1 MKLSLF
7 NLHNYR
13 DRVIISRPFISNY
26 TALLGSPITLGNI
39 NFIANDGI
47 RTEQIV
53 NYPQTM
59 PLYCDGTAA
68 PSYVIVSEDYNSNY
82 IVSRWWVIGSQIL
95 RNGQARLSL
104 LRDVLADYDDVIKKK
119 PMFIKKGWVNSV
131 NDPAVLNDED
141 MTFNQIKKEELPIKD
156 KSGAAWYVGYLSK
169 DLKED
174 KTITATS
181 PNIVS
186 SGTYDDKAHY
196 PYAIYDASN
205 PYISEDYS
213 DFIVNFYTQD
223 SGLFSST
230 SYVQGWDRYGN
241 AKTPWVQLGYAANDK
256 INSMFAYGVLAKSG
270 SDGVKYTGSDYA
282 AAANYIWTKAQQ
294 EGDWVVKARPLTRA
308 HTTSEVASL
317 LREQDKIYK
326 LGSSYYK
333 VSITAYPMKQT
344 IVVQNGDVFA
354 RTILGY
360 ANSQGN
366 YNTNSINS
374 YAVRIS
380 YQTTGYVVSLTQ
392 VGNATADFTIYSNR
406 AHLNN
411 EAFDMF
417 AIPATACRM
426 IGTEVYTN
434 PDLCRNMVAG
444 IIEALPKGDSGALL
458 YDVQLV
464 PYCPFP
470 DHILSDDSGEG
481 INLSKIPNTDG
492 TKNYQSIRIG
502 SEDIYGLILFA
513 SSNEFRKTVFT
524 NPIAVPQTNSLDFKV
539 SAQTKK
545 YRLVSPNYNGQFE
558 FSAEKNNGVQGW
570 NVDFT
575 YKPYQPYIRV
585 APIFGRLYGQD
596 FGDARGLI
604 CGGDFSIT
612 QTNDAWE
619 QYQLQNKNYQAIFDR
634 QITNMEVNNAVQR
647 ELEQVNMYT
656 GIATGSVNA
665 GLAGGMVGGPAVAAG
680 MGLVGGVASA
690 IGGAEDMRLNERLR
704 SEAIN
709 YAKDQFGYQLQQIQ
723 ALPYSLNK
731 VGVQNVNYKYFP
743 FVEIYE
749 STPEEI
755 TALINKIKWNGMT
768 IMRIGTIPDFIKT
781 TEDDIGTFIQATPLR
796 ITTYT
801 AEDKTED
808 GIEGASLFLDVIAA
822 ELEQGVY
829 YK

>member
-1 MKLSLF
+1 MTF
-7 NLHNYR
+7 
-13 DRVIISRPFISNY
+13 
-26 TALLGSPITLGNI
+26 TGI

-47 RTEQIV
+47 RTEQII
-53 NYPQTM
+53 NYPQNM
-59 PLYCDGTAA
+59 PRYCDGTAA
-68 PSYVIVSEDYNSNY
+68 PSYLLVSEENSN
-82 IVSRWWVIGSQIL
+82 VVLSRWWVIGSQL
-95 RNGQARLSL
+95 QRNGQARLSL
-104 LRDVLADYDDVIKKK
+104 LRDVLADFRDEILAK
-119 PMFIKKGWVNSV
+119 PMFIKKGWINSV

-169 DLKED
+169 DLKTD

-186 SGTYDDKAHY
+186 SGTYDDIAHY
-196 PYAIYDASN
+196 PYYAYNAAS
-205 PYISEDYS
+205 PFISEDYS

-223 SGLFSST
+223 SGIFSNT
-230 SYVQGWDRYGN
+230 SYVQGWDRNGN
-241 AKTPWVQLGYAANDK
+241 AKTPWIQNGYSANDK
-256 INSMFAYGVLAKSG
+256 INSMFAYGVLAKDG
-270 SDGVKYTGSDYA
+270 TDGVKFSGSDYA

-294 EGDWVVKARPLTRA
+294 EGDWVVKARSLTKS
-308 HTTSEVASL
+308 HTASEVESL
-317 LREQDKIYK
+317 LREQDKIYQ

-333 VSITAYPMKQT
+333 VSVAAYPIKQT
-344 IVVQNGDVFA
+344 IVVQNGDIFA

-366 YNTNSINS
+366 YNTSNINS

-380 YQTTGYVVSLTQ
+380 FQTTGYVVSLTP
-392 VGNATADFTIYSNR
+392 VSNATADFTIYSNR

-417 AIPATACRM
+417 AIPATECRM
-426 IGTEVYTN
+426 IGTETYTN
-434 PDLCRNMVAG
+434 PALCRNMVAG
-444 IIEALPKGDSGALL
+444 IIEALPKGADGSLL
-458 YDVQLV
+458 FDVQLV

-492 TKNYQSIRIG
+492 TKNYQAIRIG
-502 SEDIYGLILFA
+502 DEDIYGLILFA

-570 NVDFT
+570 NIDFT

-634 QITNMEVNNAVQR
+634 QITNMEVNNSVQR
-647 ELEQVNMYT
+647 KLERVNMLT
-656 GIATGSVNA
+656 GVASGGVHLGMA
-665 GLAGGMVGGPAVAAG
+665 GMMVGGPAAAAG
-680 MGLVGGVASA
+680 MGLFGGVASA
-690 IGGAEDMRLNERLR
+690 IGGAADMKLNEMLR
-704 SEAIN
+704 SEAMD

-723 ALPYSLNK
+723 AMPYSLNK

-755 TALINKIKWNGMT
+755 TALTNKIQWNGMT
-768 IMRIGTIPDFIKT
+768 IMRIGTIADHLKN
-781 TEDDIGTFIQATPLR
+781 TEDNIGTFIQAKPLR
-796 ITTYT
+796 ISYYAATDEV
-801 AEDKTED
+801 AD
-808 GIEGASLFLDVIAA
+808 GIDCATTFIDVIAA

>member
-1 MKLSLF
+1 MTF
-7 NLHNYR
+7 
-13 DRVIISRPFISNY
+13 
-26 TALLGSPITLGNI
+26 TGI

-47 RTEQIV
+47 RTEQII
-53 NYPQTM
+53 NYPQNK

-68 PSYVIVSEDYNSNY
+68 PSYLLVSEENSN
-82 IVSRWWVIGSQIL
+82 VVLSRWWVIGSQL
-95 RNGQARLSL
+95 QRNGQARLSL
-104 LRDVLADYDDVIKKK
+104 LRDVLADFRDEILAK
-119 PMFIKKGWVNSV
+119 PMFIKKGWINSV

-169 DLKED
+169 DLKTD

-186 SGTYDDKAHY
+186 SGSYDNKEQY
-196 PYAIYDASN
+196 PYGIYDASN

-223 SGLFSST
+223 PDLFSTT

-256 INSMFAYGVLAKSG
+256 VNSMFAYGVLAKSG
-270 SDGVKYTGSDYA
+270 TDGVKYTGSDYA

-294 EGDWVVKARPLTRA
+294 AGDWVVKARSLTKA

-333 VSITAYPMKQT
+333 VSITAYPIKKT

-360 ANSQGN
+360 ANSQGG
-366 YNTNSINS
+366 YNISSINS

-380 YQTTGYVVSLTQ
+380 FQTTGYVVSLTQ
-392 VGNATADFTIYSNR
+392 VSNATADFTIYSNR

-426 IGTEVYTN
+426 IGTETYTD
-434 PDLCRNMVAG
+434 PALCRNMVAG
-444 IIEALPKGDSGALL
+444 IIEALPKGDGGALL

-492 TKNYQSIRIG
+492 VKNYQAIRIG

-619 QYQLQNKNYQAIFDR
+619 QYQLNNKNYQAIFDR
-634 QITNMEVNNAVQR
+634 QITNMEVNNSVQR
-647 ELEQVNMYT
+647 QLERVNMIT
-656 GIATGSVNA
+656 GTLSGGITA
-665 GLAGGMVGGPAVAAG
+665 GIAGGMLSNVPGVGVGMGIAGAALSAAG
-680 MGLVGGVASA
+680 GIA
-690 IGGAEDMRLNERLR
+690 DMKLNEMLR
-704 SEAIN
+704 SEAID

-755 TALINKIKWNGMT
+755 TALTNKIQWNGMT
-768 IMRIGTIPDFIKT
+768 IMRIGTIADHLKN
-781 TEDDIGTFIQATPLR
+781 TEDSIGTFIQAKPLR
-796 ITTYT
+796 ISNYAATDEV
-801 AEDKTED
+801 AD
-808 GIEGASLFLDVIAA
+808 GIDSSAYFLDVIAA

>member
-1 MKLSLF
+1 M
-7 NLHNYR
+7 
-13 DRVIISRPFISNY
+13 
-26 TALLGSPITLGNI
+26 
-39 NFIANDGI
+39 
-47 RTEQIV
+47 
-53 NYPQTM
+53 
-59 PLYCDGTAA
+59 
-68 PSYVIVSEDYNSNY
+68 
-82 IVSRWWVIGSQIL
+82 
-95 RNGQARLSL
+95 SL
-104 LRDVLADYDDVIKKK
+104 LRDVLADFRDEILAK
-119 PMFIKKGWVNSV
+119 PMFIKKGWINSV

-169 DLKED
+169 DLKTD

-181 PNIVS
+181 PSIVS
-186 SGTYDDKAHY
+186 SGSYDNKDQY
-196 PYAIYDASN
+196 PYVVYDASN

-223 SGLFSST
+223 SGLFSTT
-230 SYVQGWDRYGN
+230 SYVQGWDRNGN
-241 AKTPWVQLGYAANDK
+241 AKTPWVQNGYSTNDK
-256 INSMFAYGVLAKSG
+256 VNSMFAYGVLAKSG
-270 SDGVKYTGSDYA
+270 SDGVKYTGGDYRA
-282 AAANYIWTKAQQ
+282 AAFHIWSKAQ
-294 EGDWVVKARPLTRA
+294 EAGDWVVKARSLTKA

-333 VSITAYPMKQT
+333 VSVAAYPIKRT

-360 ANSQGN
+360 ANSQGG
-366 YNTNSINS
+366 YNINSINS

-426 IGTEVYTN
+426 IGTEAYTN

-444 IIEALPKGDSGALL
+444 IIEALPKGEGGSQLF
-458 YDVQLV
+458 DVQLV

-492 TKNYQSIRIG
+492 IKNYQTIRIG

-619 QYQLQNKNYQAIFDR
+619 QYQLNNKNYQAIFDR
-634 QITNMEVNNAVQR
+634 QITNMEVNNSVQR
-647 ELEQVNMYT
+647 QLERVNLIT
-656 GIATGSVNA
+656 GTLSGGITA
-665 GLAGGMVGGPAVAAG
+665 GMAGGMIGGSPMGIGMGIAGGVLSAAG
-680 MGLVGGVASA
+680 GMA
-690 IGGAEDMRLNERLR
+690 DMKLNEMLR
-704 SEAIN
+704 SEAID

-755 TALINKIKWNGMT
+755 TALTNKIQWNGMT
-768 IMRIGTIPDFIKT
+768 IMRIGTIADYLKN
-781 TEDDIGTFIQATPLR
+781 TEDSIGTFIQAKPLR
-796 ITTYT
+796 ISYYAATDEV
-801 AEDKTED
+801 AD
-808 GIEGASLFLDVIAA
+808 GIDSATAFLDVIAA

>member
-1 MKLSLF
+1 MTF
-7 NLHNYR
+7 
-13 DRVIISRPFISNY
+13 
-26 TALLGSPITLGNI
+26 TGI

-47 RTEQIV
+47 RTEQII
-53 NYPQTM
+53 NYPQNM
-59 PLYCDGTAA
+59 PRYCDGTAA
-68 PSYVIVSEDYNSNY
+68 PSYLLVSEENSN
-82 IVSRWWVIGSQIL
+82 VVLSRWWVIGSQL
-95 RNGQARLSL
+95 QRNGQARLSL
-104 LRDVLADYDDVIKKK
+104 LRDVLADFRDEILAK
-119 PMFIKKGWVNSV
+119 PMFIKKGWINSV

-186 SGTYDDKAHY
+186 SGSYDNKDQY
-196 PYAIYDASN
+196 PYVVYDASN

-223 SGLFSST
+223 PDLFSTT
-230 SYVQGWDRYGN
+230 SYVQGWDRNGN
-241 AKTPWVQLGYAANDK
+241 AKTPWAQNGYSTNDK
-256 INSMFAYGVLAKSG
+256 VNSMFAYGVLAKSG
-270 SDGVKYTGSDYA
+270 SDGVKYTGSDYRA
-282 AAANYIWTKAQQ
+282 AAYHIWSKAQ
-294 EGDWVVKARPLTRA
+294 EAGDWVVKARSLTKA

-333 VSITAYPMKQT
+333 VSITAYPIKRT

-360 ANSQGN
+360 ANSQGG
-366 YNTNSINS
+366 YNINSINS

-380 YQTTGYVVSLTQ
+380 FQTTGYVVSLTQ
-392 VGNATADFTIYSNR
+392 VSNATADFTIYSNR

-426 IGTEVYTN
+426 IGTEAYTN
-434 PDLCRNMVAG
+434 PALCRNMVAG
-444 IIEALPKGDSGALL
+444 IIETLPKGKEGALV

-492 TKNYQSIRIG
+492 IKNYQTIRIG

-619 QYQLQNKNYQAIFDR
+619 QYQLNNKNYQAIFDR
-634 QITNMEVNNAVQR
+634 QITNMEVNNSVQR
-647 ELEQVNMYT
+647 QLERVNMLT
-656 GIATGSVNA
+656 GTLSGGITA
-665 GLAGGMVGGPAVAAG
+665 GMAGGMVGG
-680 MGLVGGVASA
+680 GLVGLGVGMAGGVLSG
-690 IGGAEDMRLNERLR
+690 IGGIADLKLNEMLR
-704 SEAIN
+704 SEAID

-755 TALINKIKWNGMT
+755 TALTNKIQWNGMT
-768 IMRIGTIPDFIKT
+768 IMRIGTIADHLKN
-781 TEDDIGTFIQATPLR
+781 TEDSIGTFIQAKPLR
-796 ITTYT
+796 ISYYAATDEV
-801 AEDKTED
+801 AD
-808 GIEGASLFLDVIAA
+808 GIDSATHFLDVIAA

>member
-7 NLHNYR
+7 NSHNYR
-13 DRVIISRPFISNY
+13 DRVIFSKPYINDYVAR
-26 TALLGSPITLGNI
+26 LGSPITLSGI

-53 NYPQTM
+53 NYPQTL
-59 PLYCDGTAA
+59 PQYCDGTES
-68 PSYVIVSEDYNSNY
+68 PTYLLVSNEGFATIN
-82 IVSRWWVIGSQIL
+82 SRWWVIGSQIQ
-95 RNGQARLSL
+95 RYGQAKLSL
-104 LRDVLADYDDVIKKK
+104 LRDVLADFDEEIKSK
-119 PMFIKKGWVNSV
+119 PMFIRKGWVNSI

-141 MTFNQIKKEELPIKD
+141 LTFNQIKKEELPIKD

-169 DLKED
+169 DLKTD

-186 SGTYDDKAHY
+186 SGSYDNKEQY
-196 PYAIYDASN
+196 PYGIYDASN

-213 DFIVNFYTQD
+213 DFIVNFYTQ
-223 SGLFSST
+223 SSSLFSNT
-230 SYVQGWDRYGN
+230 SYVQGWDRNGN
-241 AKTPWVQLGYAANDK
+241 AKTPWVQNGYSTNDK
-256 INSMFAYGVLAKSG
+256 VNSMFAYGVLAKDST
-270 SDGVKYTGSDYA
+270 DGVKFTGSDYRA
-282 AAANYIWTKAQQ
+282 AAYHIWSKAQQ
-294 EGDWVVKARPLTRA
+294 EGDWVVKARSLTKA

-317 LREQDKIYK
+317 LREQDKIYQ

-333 VSITAYPMKQT
+333 VSITAYPIKQT
-344 IVVQNGDVFA
+344 IVVQNGDIFA

-360 ANSQGN
+360 ANSQGG
-366 YNTNSINS
+366 YNTSSINS

-380 YQTTGYVVSLTQ
+380 FQTTGYVVSLTQ
-392 VGNATADFTIYSNR
+392 ISNATADFTIYSNR

-417 AIPATACRM
+417 AIPATTCRM
-426 IGTEVYTN
+426 IGTETYTN
-434 PDLCRNMVAG
+434 PALCRNMVAG

-470 DHILSDDSGEG
+470 DYILSDGSGEG

-502 SEDIYGLILFA
+502 TEDIYGLILFA

-524 NPIAVPQTNSLDFKV
+524 NPITVPTTSLDFKV

-585 APIFGRLYGQD
+585 APIFNRLYGQD

-634 QITNMEVNNAVQR
+634 QITNMEVNNSVQR
-647 ELEQVNMYT
+647 QLERVNLITGTLSGGITAGMAGGMISSLPGVGIGT
-656 GIATGSVNA
+656 GIAGAALSA
-665 GLAGGMVGGPAVAAG
+665 AGGIA
-680 MGLVGGVASA
+680 
-690 IGGAEDMRLNERLR
+690 DMKLNERLR
-704 SEAIN
+704 SEAID

-749 STPEEI
+749 CTVEEST
-755 TALINKIKWNGMT
+755 AFINKVQWNGMT
-768 IMRIGTIPDFIKT
+768 VMRIGIIPDYLKNT
-781 TEDDIGTFIQATPLR
+781 ADEIGTFIQAKPLR
-796 ITTYT
+796 ITNYTKDNEASNGIDEATY
-801 AEDKTED
+801 
-808 GIEGASLFLDVIAA
+808 FLDVIAA

>member
-1 MKLSLF
+1 MTF
-7 NLHNYR
+7 
-13 DRVIISRPFISNY
+13 
-26 TALLGSPITLGNI
+26 TGI

-47 RTEQIV
+47 RTEQII
-53 NYPQTM
+53 NYPQNM
-59 PLYCDGTAA
+59 PRYCDGTAA
-68 PSYVIVSEDYNSNY
+68 PSYLLVSEENSN
-82 IVSRWWVIGSQIL
+82 VVLSRWWVIGSQL
-95 RNGQARLSL
+95 QRNGQARLSL
-104 LRDVLADYDDVIKKK
+104 LRDVLADFRDEILAK
-119 PMFIKKGWVNSV
+119 PMFIKKGWINSV

-169 DLKED
+169 DLKTD

-186 SGTYDDKAHY
+186 SGTYDNIAQY
-196 PYAIYDASN
+196 PYGIYDASN

-256 INSMFAYGVLAKSG
+256 VNSMFAYGVLAKDG

-282 AAANYIWTKAQQ
+282 AAANYIWSKAQQ
-294 EGDWVVKARPLTRA
+294 EGDWVVKARSLTRA

-333 VSITAYPMKQT
+333 VSITAYPMKST

-354 RTILGY
+354 RTILNY
-360 ANSQGN
+360 ANSQGG
-366 YNTNSINS
+366 YNISSINS

-492 TKNYQSIRIG
+492 VKNYQSIRIG

-619 QYQLQNKNYQAIFDR
+619 QYQLNNKNYQAIFDR
-634 QITNMEVNNAVQR
+634 QITNMEVNNSVQR
-647 ELEQVNMYT
+647 QLERVNMIT
-656 GIATGSVNA
+656 GTISGGITA
-665 GLAGGMVGGPAVAAG
+665 GMAGGMISSVPGVGIG
-680 MGLVGGVASA
+680 MGIAGALASG
-690 IGGAEDMRLNERLR
+690 IGGMADMKLNEMLR
-704 SEAIN
+704 SEAVD

-755 TALINKIKWNGMT
+755 TALTNKIQWNGMT
-768 IMRIGTIPDFIKT
+768 IMRIGTIADHLKN
-781 TEDDIGTFIQATPLR
+781 TEDSIGTFIQAKPLR
-796 ITTYT
+796 ISYYAATDEV
-801 AEDKTED
+801 AD
-808 GIEGASLFLDVIAA
+808 GIDSSAYFLDVIAA

>member
-1 MKLSLF
+1 M
-7 NLHNYR
+7 
-13 DRVIISRPFISNY
+13 
-26 TALLGSPITLGNI
+26 
-39 NFIANDGI
+39 
-47 RTEQIV
+47 
-53 NYPQTM
+53 
-59 PLYCDGTAA
+59 
-68 PSYVIVSEDYNSNY
+68 
-82 IVSRWWVIGSQIL
+82 
-95 RNGQARLSL
+95 SL
-104 LRDVLADYDDVIKKK
+104 LRDVLADFRDEILAK
-119 PMFIKKGWVNSV
+119 PMFIKKGWINSV

-169 DLKED
+169 DLKTDE
-174 KTITATS
+174 TITATS

-186 SGTYDDKAHY
+186 SGSYDNKDQY
-196 PYAIYDASN
+196 PYGIYDASN

-223 SGLFSST
+223 PGLFSST

-256 INSMFAYGVLAKSG
+256 VNSMFAYGVLSKDG

-294 EGDWVVKARPLTRA
+294 AGDWVVKARSLTRA

-333 VSITAYPMKQT
+333 VSITAYPIKQT

-360 ANSQGN
+360 ANSQGG
-366 YNTNSINS
+366 YNINSINS

-380 YQTTGYVVSLTQ
+380 FQTTGYVVSLTQ

-426 IGTEVYTN
+426 IGTETYTN

-444 IIEALPKGDSGALL
+444 IIEALPKGKDGALL

-492 TKNYQSIRIG
+492 IKNYQTIRIG

-619 QYQLQNKNYQAIFDR
+619 QYQLNNKNYQAIFDR
-634 QITNMEVNNAVQR
+634 QITNMEVNNSVQR
-647 ELEQVNMYT
+647 QLERVNLIT
-656 GIATGSVNA
+656 GTLSGGITA
-665 GLAGGMVGGPAVAAG
+665 GMAGGMIGGSPMGIGMGIAGGVLSAAG
-680 MGLVGGVASA
+680 GMA
-690 IGGAEDMRLNERLR
+690 DMKLNEMLR
-704 SEAIN
+704 SEAID

-755 TALINKIKWNGMT
+755 TALTNKIQWNGMT
-768 IMRIGTIPDFIKT
+768 IMRIGTIADHLKN
-781 TEDDIGTFIQATPLR
+781 TEDSIGTFIQAKPLR
-796 ITTYT
+796 ISYYAATDEV
-801 AEDKTED
+801 AD
-808 GIEGASLFLDVIAA
+808 GIDSSSYFLDVIAA

>member
-7 NLHNYR
+7 NSHNYR
-13 DRVIISRPFISNY
+13 DRVIFSKPYINDYVAR
-26 TALLGSPITLGNI
+26 LGSPITLSGI

-53 NYPQTM
+53 NYPQTL
-59 PLYCDGTAA
+59 PQYCDGTES
-68 PSYVIVSEDYNSNY
+68 PTYLLVSDEGFANIN
-82 IVSRWWVIGSQIL
+82 SRWWVIGSQIQ
-95 RNGQARLSL
+95 RYGQAKLSL
-104 LRDVLADYDDVIKKK
+104 LRDVLADFDAEIKSK
-119 PMFIKKGWVNSV
+119 PMFIRKGWVNSI

-169 DLKED
+169 DLKTD

-186 SGTYDDKAHY
+186 SGSYADKAHY

-205 PYISEDYS
+205 PYISEDYN

-230 SYVQGWDRYGN
+230 SYVQGWDRNGN
-241 AKTPWVQLGYAANDK
+241 AKTPWIQNGYAANDK
-256 INSMFAYGVLAKSG
+256 INSMFAYGVLAKDG
-270 SDGVKYTGSDYA
+270 SDGVKFTGSDYA
-282 AAANYIWTKAQQ
+282 AAANYIWSKAQQ
-294 EGDWVVKARPLTRA
+294 EGDWVVKARSLTRA

-317 LREQDKIYK
+317 LREQDKIYQ
-326 LGSSYYK
+326 LGSIYYK
-333 VSITAYPMKQT
+333 VSITPYPIKKT
-344 IVVQNGDVFA
+344 IVVQNGDIFA
-354 RTILGY
+354 KTILGY
-360 ANSQGN
+360 ANSQGG

-380 YQTTGYVVSLTQ
+380 FQTTGYVVSLTQ
-392 VGNATADFTIYSNR
+392 VSNATADFTIYSNR

-426 IGTEVYTN
+426 IGTETYTN
-434 PDLCRNMVAG
+434 PALCRNMVAG

-470 DHILSDDSGEG
+470 DYILSDDSGEG

-502 SEDIYGLILFA
+502 TEDIYGLILFA

-524 NPIAVPQTNSLDFKV
+524 NPITVPSNPLDFKV

-570 NVDFT
+570 NIDFT

-585 APIFGRLYGQD
+585 APIFSRLYGQD

-634 QITNMEVNNAVQR
+634 QITNMEVNNSVQR
-647 ELEQVNMYT
+647 QLERVNLITGTLSGGITAGMAGSMISSLPGA
-656 GIATGSVNA
+656 GIAA
-665 GLAGGMVGGPAVAAG
+665 G
-680 MGLVGGVASA
+680 
-690 IGGAEDMRLNERLR
+690 IGGAALSAAGGIADMKLNERLR
-704 SEAIN
+704 SEAID

-749 STPEEI
+749 CTVEEST
-755 TALINKIKWNGMT
+755 AFINKVQWNGMT
-768 IMRIGTIPDFIKT
+768 IMRIGIIPDYLKNT
-781 TEDDIGTFIQATPLR
+781 ADEIGTFIQAKPLR

-801 AEDKTED
+801 KDNEASN
-808 GIEGASLFLDVIAA
+808 GIDEATYFLDVIAA